1 MERIGVRALQ
11 QHASAVLKRVRAG
24 ESLEV
29 TDRGHP
35 VALLVPI
42 EAGGI
47 IERLQASGRLV
58 KAKGDLL
65 AIEPLP
71 SSRRG
76 ESASQR
82 LRRMRESER

>member
-11 QHASAVLKRVRAG
+11 QHASAVLKRVRGG

-29 TDRGHP
+29 TDRGRP

-47 IERLQASGRLV
+47 IEQLQASGRLV

-71 SSRRG
+71 ASRRG
-76 ESASQR
+76 DSASQR